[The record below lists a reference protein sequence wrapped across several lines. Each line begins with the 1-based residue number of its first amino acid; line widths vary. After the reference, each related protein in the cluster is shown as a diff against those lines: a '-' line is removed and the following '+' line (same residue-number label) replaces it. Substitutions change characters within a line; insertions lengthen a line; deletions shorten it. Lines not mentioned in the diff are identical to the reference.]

1 MANGVELNTSSGSSA
16 SPDKTASAANQSVKE
31 TIDFLHFIRY
41 MNVIYKSDINIR
53 LKFLYG
59 VSLKNTKSRISIYNN
74 IFSVL
79 NSRLYNPRNTGS
91 ESRSD
96 SLSGKSG
103 DSAENDKSNFMSY
116 VEDTEEQKKLKSMLK
131 TANKQ
136 ISDMEQATPAMNQVI
151 N

>member
-16 SPDKTASAANQSVKE
+16 SPDKKASAANPNAKE

-59 VSLKNTKSRISIYNN
+59 VSLKDTKSRISIYDN

-79 NSRLYNPRNTGS
+79 NSKLYNARRAAS
-91 ESRSD
+91 ESRGD
-96 SLSGKSG
+96 SVSGKSV

-116 VEDTEEQKKLKSMLK
+116 VEDTEEQKKIKSMLK

-136 ISDMEQATPAMNQVI
+136 ISDMEQATPAMNQV
-151 N
+151 NN